1 MEDRITPRTSR
12 ERNTV
17 LHDSRREMGVVG
29 LKYQLETVTNST
41 DNHRSRMSEL

>member
-1 MEDRITPRTSR
+1 
-12 ERNTV
+12 V

-29 LKYQLETVTNST
+29 LSNQLEAVINAA